1 MKINT
6 NISALRANF
15 NLNSVQSQ
23 LTASTNKLSSGYRI
37 TKAADDAAG
46 MAISQKMHAQIRGL
60 QRASKNGSDGVS
72 FIQTTEGVLSEIENM
87 LQRCRELSVQ
97 AANGSVTTIEDK
109 QALQNEIDSLMA
121 EIDRLSKDTEYNTMS
136 VLDGSCCR
144 QSSSNNVGV
153 KLIDASDDVALTGY
167 KFKIVSEATQA
178 TAKTGALGFAPT
190 DVVDKATAGQ
200 IQINGE
206 VIDIKE
212 GQTFEDVY
220 ANIRD
225 YCEMMNVDVVPVNA
239 AGVECEL
246 AAATNLSFTSVIYG
260 ASQKLNITTDNAN
273 LAQKLGING
282 VQTTEG
288 TDAKVTLDTTSGFSN
303 TATVFINGG
312 QMEVSDRDG
321 FRMLFDISNA
331 KAGSDATVTM
341 LDAGYVAIQIGANEG
356 QSINISIPCV
366 NTKTLDIE
374 NCNVCTVAGA
384 SSSISAFDDA
394 IQQVSSIRAKLGA
407 YQNRLDSAI
416 SSLDETSQNLTE
428 ACSRIEDV
436 DMSEEMTK
444 YTQYSV
450 LVQAGTSMLAQ
461 AEQPATD
468 DFTDSSGIKNPA
480 NRRKMAWK
488 KNGYRNMQRV

>member
-394 IQQVSSIRAKLGA
+394 IQQVSSIRA
-407 YQNRLDSAI
+407 
-416 SSLDETSQNLTE
+416 
-428 ACSRIEDV
+428 
-436 DMSEEMTK
+436 
-444 YTQYSV
+444 
-450 LVQAGTSMLAQ
+450 
-461 AEQPATD
+461 
-468 DFTDSSGIKNPA
+468 
-480 NRRKMAWK
+480 
-488 KNGYRNMQRV
+488 

>member
-416 SSLDETSQNLTE
+416 SKN
-428 ACSRIEDV
+428 
-436 DMSEEMTK
+436 
-444 YTQYSV
+444 
-450 LVQAGTSMLAQ
+450 AG
-461 AEQPATD
+461 
-468 DFTDSSGIKNPA
+468 
-480 NRRKMAWK
+480 
-488 KNGYRNMQRV
+488 Y

>member
-450 LVQAGTSMLAQ
+450 LVQAGTSMLA
-461 AEQPATD
+461 
-468 DFTDSSGIKNPA
+468 
-480 NRRKMAWK
+480 RKK
-488 KNGYRNMQRV
+488 KQKAS

>member
-23 LTASTNKLSSGYRI
+23 LTASINKLSSGYRI

-384 SSSISAFDDA
+384 SSSISAFFH
-394 IQQVSSIRAKLGA
+394 S
-407 YQNRLDSAI
+407 
-416 SSLDETSQNLTE
+416 
-428 ACSRIEDV
+428 C
-436 DMSEEMTK
+436 
-444 YTQYSV
+444 
-450 LVQAGTSMLAQ
+450 
-461 AEQPATD
+461 
-468 DFTDSSGIKNPA
+468 
-480 NRRKMAWK
+480 
-488 KNGYRNMQRV
+488 

>member
-97 AANGSVTTIEDK
+97 AGNGSVTTIEDK

-461 AEQPATD
+461 ANNQPQTILQILQ
-468 DFTDSSGIKNPA
+468 G
-480 NRRKMAWK
+480 
-488 KNGYRNMQRV
+488 

>member
-200 IQINGE
+200 I
-206 VIDIKE
+206 
-212 GQTFEDVY
+212 
-220 ANIRD
+220 
-225 YCEMMNVDVVPVNA
+225 PVNA

-461 AEQPATD
+461 ANNQPQTILQILQ
-468 DFTDSSGIKNPA
+468 G
-480 NRRKMAWK
+480 
-488 KNGYRNMQRV
+488 

>member
-374 NCNVCTVAGA
+374 NCNVCTVAELLPQFQLLMMRFSRFLPFVLNLVPTRIA
-384 SSSISAFDDA
+384 WIL
-394 IQQVSSIRAKLGA
+394 QYQVLM
-407 YQNRLDSAI
+407 RLHR
-416 SSLDETSQNLTE
+416 T
-428 ACSRIEDV
+428 
-436 DMSEEMTK
+436 
-444 YTQYSV
+444 
-450 LVQAGTSMLAQ
+450 
-461 AEQPATD
+461 
-468 DFTDSSGIKNPA
+468 
-480 NRRKMAWK
+480 
-488 KNGYRNMQRV
+488 

>member
-312 QMEVSDRDG
+312 PR
-321 FRMLFDISNA
+321 R
-331 KAGSDATVTM
+331 
-341 LDAGYVAIQIGANEG
+341 
-356 QSINISIPCV
+356 IPHV
-366 NTKTLDIE
+366 I
-374 NCNVCTVAGA
+374 
-384 SSSISAFDDA
+384 
-394 IQQVSSIRAKLGA
+394 
-407 YQNRLDSAI
+407 
-416 SSLDETSQNLTE
+416 
-428 ACSRIEDV
+428 
-436 DMSEEMTK
+436 
-444 YTQYSV
+444 
-450 LVQAGTSMLAQ
+450 
-461 AEQPATD
+461 
-468 DFTDSSGIKNPA
+468 
-480 NRRKMAWK
+480 
-488 KNGYRNMQRV
+488 

>member
-200 IQINGE
+200 IQ
-206 VIDIKE
+206 E

-461 AEQPATD
+461 ANNQPQTILQILQ
-468 DFTDSSGIKNPA
+468 G
-480 NRRKMAWK
+480 
-488 KNGYRNMQRV
+488 

>member
-206 VIDIKE
+206 VIDNKE

-394 IQQVSSIRAKLGA
+394 IQQVSS
-407 YQNRLDSAI
+407 
-416 SSLDETSQNLTE
+416 
-428 ACSRIEDV
+428 
-436 DMSEEMTK
+436 
-444 YTQYSV
+444 
-450 LVQAGTSMLAQ
+450 
-461 AEQPATD
+461 
-468 DFTDSSGIKNPA
+468 
-480 NRRKMAWK
+480 
-488 KNGYRNMQRV
+488 

>member
-416 SSLDETSQNLTE
+416 SSLD
-428 ACSRIEDV
+428 
-436 DMSEEMTK
+436 
-444 YTQYSV
+444 
-450 LVQAGTSMLAQ
+450 
-461 AEQPATD
+461 
-468 DFTDSSGIKNPA
+468 
-480 NRRKMAWK
+480 
-488 KNGYRNMQRV
+488 

>member
-23 LTASTNKLSSGYRI
+23 LTACTNKLSSGYRI

-384 SSSISAFDDA
+384 SS
-394 IQQVSSIRAKLGA
+394 
-407 YQNRLDSAI
+407 
-416 SSLDETSQNLTE
+416 
-428 ACSRIEDV
+428 
-436 DMSEEMTK
+436 
-444 YTQYSV
+444 
-450 LVQAGTSMLAQ
+450 
-461 AEQPATD
+461 
-468 DFTDSSGIKNPA
+468 
-480 NRRKMAWK
+480 
-488 KNGYRNMQRV
+488 

>member
-1 MKINT
+1 M
-6 NISALRANF
+6 
-15 NLNSVQSQ
+15 
-23 LTASTNKLSSGYRI
+23 
-37 TKAADDAAG
+37 
-46 MAISQKMHAQIRGL
+46 
-60 QRASKNGSDGVS
+60 
-72 FIQTTEGVLSEIENM
+72 
-87 LQRCRELSVQ
+87 
-97 AANGSVTTIEDK
+97 
-109 QALQNEIDSLMA
+109 
-121 EIDRLSKDTEYNTMS
+121 
-136 VLDGSCCR
+136 
-144 QSSSNNVGV
+144 
-153 KLIDASDDVALTGY
+153 
-167 KFKIVSEATQA
+167 
-178 TAKTGALGFAPT
+178 
-190 DVVDKATAGQ
+190 
-200 IQINGE
+200 
-206 VIDIKE
+206 IDIKE

-366 NTKTLDIE
+366 NTKQLDIE

-384 SSSISAFDDA
+384 SSSISAFDERFSRFLPFVLNLVLTRIA
-394 IQQVSSIRAKLGA
+394 WILQYQVLM
-407 YQNRLDSAI
+407 RLHR
-416 SSLDETSQNLTE
+416 T
-428 ACSRIEDV
+428 
-436 DMSEEMTK
+436 
-444 YTQYSV
+444 
-450 LVQAGTSMLAQ
+450 
-461 AEQPATD
+461 
-468 DFTDSSGIKNPA
+468 
-480 NRRKMAWK
+480 
-488 KNGYRNMQRV
+488 

>member
-6 NISALRANF
+6 NIAALRANF
-15 NLNSVQSQ
+15 NLNSVQSR

-97 AANGSVTTIEDK
+97 AANGSVTTTEDK
-109 QALQNEIDSLMA
+109 QAIQDEIDSLLA
-121 EIDRLSKDTEYNTMS
+121 EIDRLSRDTEYNTMS

-144 QSSSNNVGV
+144 QSSSDNVGV
-153 KLIDASDDVALTGY
+153 KLIDASDDVPLTSY
-167 KFKIVSEATQA
+167 KFQIDAEATQA
-178 TAKTGALGFAPT
+178 KALTGTLGFSPS
-190 DVVDKATAGQ
+190 DIVDEETAGR
-200 IQINGE
+200 IQVNGE
-206 VIDIKE
+206 VIEIKE
-212 GQTFEDVY
+212 GQRFQDVY
-220 ANIRD
+220 ATIRD
-225 YCEMMNVDVVPVNA
+225 CCEMMNVDVVPVNG

-246 AAATNLSFTSVIYG
+246 SAATKLSFTSVVYG
-260 ASQKLNITTDNAN
+260 ASQKLQITTDNAN
-273 LAQKLGING
+273 LAQKLGIDG
-282 VQTTEG
+282 VTSTPG
-288 TDAKVTLDTTSGFSN
+288 TDAKVTLDTSSGFSN
-303 TATVFINGG
+303 TATVFVNGG
-312 QMEVSDRDG
+312 KMEVSDRDG
-321 FRMLFDISNA
+321 FRMLFDISEA
-331 KAGSDATVTM
+331 AAGSSATVTM

-356 QSINISIPCV
+356 QNIDISIPAV
-366 NTKTLDIE
+366 NTKTLSIE

-384 SSSISAFDDA
+384 SSAITAFDNA
-394 IQQVSSIRAKLGA
+394 VQQISSIRSKLGA

-416 SSLDETSQNLTE
+416 ASLDETSENLTQ

-436 DMSEEMTK
+436 DMSEEMTN

-461 AEQPATD
+461 ANNQPQTILQLLQ
-468 DFTDSSGIKNPA
+468 G
-480 NRRKMAWK
+480 
-488 KNGYRNMQRV
+488 

>member
-1 MKINT
+1 M
-6 NISALRANF
+6 
-15 NLNSVQSQ
+15 
-23 LTASTNKLSSGYRI
+23 
-37 TKAADDAAG
+37 
-46 MAISQKMHAQIRGL
+46 
-60 QRASKNGSDGVS
+60 
-72 FIQTTEGVLSEIENM
+72 
-87 LQRCRELSVQ
+87 
-97 AANGSVTTIEDK
+97 
-109 QALQNEIDSLMA
+109 
-121 EIDRLSKDTEYNTMS
+121 
-136 VLDGSCCR
+136 
-144 QSSSNNVGV
+144 
-153 KLIDASDDVALTGY
+153 
-167 KFKIVSEATQA
+167 
-178 TAKTGALGFAPT
+178 
-190 DVVDKATAGQ
+190 
-200 IQINGE
+200 
-206 VIDIKE
+206 IDIKE

-366 NTKTLDIE
+366 NTKRWILK
-374 NCNVCTVAGA
+374 TVTYVPWQELLPQFQLLMMRF
-384 SSSISAFDDA
+384 SRFLPFVLNLVLTRIDW
-394 IQQVSSIRAKLGA
+394 ILQYQVLM
-407 YQNRLDSAI
+407 RLHR
-416 SSLDETSQNLTE
+416 T
-428 ACSRIEDV
+428 
-436 DMSEEMTK
+436 
-444 YTQYSV
+444 
-450 LVQAGTSMLAQ
+450 
-461 AEQPATD
+461 
-468 DFTDSSGIKNPA
+468 
-480 NRRKMAWK
+480 
-488 KNGYRNMQRV
+488 

>member
-6 NISALRANF
+6 NIAALRANF
-15 NLNSVQSQ
+15 NLNSVQSR

-72 FIQTTEGVLSEIENM
+72 FIQTAEGVLSEIENM

-97 AANGSVTTIEDK
+97 AANTGVTTIEDK
-109 QALQNEIDSLMA
+109 QAIQDEIDSLMA
-121 EIDRLSKDTEYNTMS
+121 EIDRLSQDTEYNTMS

-144 QSSSNNVGV
+144 QSSSDNVGV
-153 KLIDASDDVALTGY
+153 KLIDASDDVPLTSY
-167 KFKIVSEATQA
+167 KFTVNAEATQA
-178 TAKTGALGFAPT
+178 KAVTGAIAFSPS

-212 GQTFEDVY
+212 GQTFQDVY
-220 ANIRD
+220 ATIRD
-225 YCEMMNVDVVPVNA
+225 YCEMMNVDVVPVD
-239 AGVECEL
+239 GSGTECEL
-246 AAATNLSFTSVIYG
+246 SSATNLSFTSVIYG
-260 ASQKLNITTDNAN
+260 ASQNLKITTDNAN

-282 VQTTEG
+282 LTSTPG
-288 TDAKVTLDTTSGFSN
+288 TDAKVTLDTSSGFTN

-312 QMEVSDRDG
+312 KMEVSDRDG
-321 FRMLFDISNA
+321 FRMLFDISEA
-331 KAGSDATVTM
+331 TTGSSATVTM

-356 QSINISIPCV
+356 QDIDISIPAV
-366 NTKTLDIE
+366 NTKTLGIE
-374 NCNVCTVAGA
+374 NCNVCTLAGA
-384 SSSISAFDDA
+384 SSAITAFDDA
-394 IQQVSSIRAKLGA
+394 IQQISSIRSKLGA

-416 SSLDETSQNLTE
+416 ASLDETSENLTQ

-436 DMSEEMTK
+436 DMSEEMTN

-461 AEQPATD
+461 ANNQPQTILQLLQ
-468 DFTDSSGIKNPA
+468 G
-480 NRRKMAWK
+480 
-488 KNGYRNMQRV
+488 

>member
-394 IQQVSSIRAKLGA
+394 V
-407 YQNRLDSAI
+407 
-416 SSLDETSQNLTE
+416 
-428 ACSRIEDV
+428 
-436 DMSEEMTK
+436 
-444 YTQYSV
+444 
-450 LVQAGTSMLAQ
+450 
-461 AEQPATD
+461 
-468 DFTDSSGIKNPA
+468 
-480 NRRKMAWK
+480 
-488 KNGYRNMQRV
+488 

>member
-97 AANGSVTTIEDK
+97 AANGRVTTIEDK

-461 AEQPATD
+461 ANNQPQTILQILQ
-468 DFTDSSGIKNPA
+468 G
-480 NRRKMAWK
+480 
-488 KNGYRNMQRV
+488 

>member
-394 IQQVSSIRAKLGA
+394 IQQVSSIVAHTSSTPLFAESLGFC
-407 YQNRLDSAI
+407 N
-416 SSLDETSQNLTE
+416 
-428 ACSRIEDV
+428 
-436 DMSEEMTK
+436 
-444 YTQYSV
+444 
-450 LVQAGTSMLAQ
+450 
-461 AEQPATD
+461 
-468 DFTDSSGIKNPA
+468 IKS
-480 NRRKMAWK
+480 
-488 KNGYRNMQRV
+488 

>member
-288 TDAKVTLDTTSGFSN
+288 TDAKVTLDT
-303 TATVFINGG
+303 INGG

-461 AEQPATD
+461 ANNQPQTILQILQ
-468 DFTDSSGIKNPA
+468 G
-480 NRRKMAWK
+480 
-488 KNGYRNMQRV
+488 

>member
-461 AEQPATD
+461 ANNQPQTILQLSLIHISEP
-468 DFTDSSGIKNPA
+468 TRP
-480 NRRKMAWK
+480 
-488 KNGYRNMQRV
+488 Y

>member
-374 NCNVCTVAGA
+374 NCNVCTC
-384 SSSISAFDDA
+384 
-394 IQQVSSIRAKLGA
+394 LL
-407 YQNRLDSAI
+407 Y
-416 SSLDETSQNLTE
+416 TSP
-428 ACSRIEDV
+428 SPRD
-436 DMSEEMTK
+436 
-444 YTQYSV
+444 
-450 LVQAGTSMLAQ
+450 
-461 AEQPATD
+461 
-468 DFTDSSGIKNPA
+468 
-480 NRRKMAWK
+480 R
-488 KNGYRNMQRV
+488 

>member
-356 QSINISIPCV
+356 QSI
-366 NTKTLDIE
+366 K
-374 NCNVCTVAGA
+374 
-384 SSSISAFDDA
+384 ISAFDDA

-461 AEQPATD
+461 ANNQPQTILQILQ
-468 DFTDSSGIKNPA
+468 G
-480 NRRKMAWK
+480 
-488 KNGYRNMQRV
+488 

>member
-341 LDAGYVAIQIGANEG
+341 LDAGYVAIQIGAN
-356 QSINISIPCV
+356 ISIRCV

-461 AEQPATD
+461 ANNQPQTILQILQ
-468 DFTDSSGIKNPA
+468 G
-480 NRRKMAWK
+480 
-488 KNGYRNMQRV
+488 

>member
-87 LQRCRELSVQ
+87 LRRCRGLSVQ

-416 SSLDETSQNLTE
+416 SSLESFN
-428 ACSRIEDV
+428 V
-436 DMSEEMTK
+436 P
-444 YTQYSV
+444 
-450 LVQAGTSMLAQ
+450 VQ
-461 AEQPATD
+461 
-468 DFTDSSGIKNPA
+468 
-480 NRRKMAWK
+480 
-488 KNGYRNMQRV
+488 

>member
-428 ACSRIEDV
+428 ACSRI
-436 DMSEEMTK
+436 
-444 YTQYSV
+444 
-450 LVQAGTSMLAQ
+450 
-461 AEQPATD
+461 
-468 DFTDSSGIKNPA
+468 
-480 NRRKMAWK
+480 
-488 KNGYRNMQRV
+488 